1 MGDQVYDYDSNSSF
15 LHCNIPPS
23 SSDEISLLLNQIL
36 CRSSSSSS
44 PPPPPPPKTA
54 TANSSV
60 FAHMGLHSSSSP
72 PQQQLA
78 DGSQGPLYKSRRIS
92 AVDSLNNV
100 CSAAGG
106 AFLSGNVR
114 VSTGANIV
122 SSSSVVGVSENET
135 NEEHDCESE
144 EGTEA
149 QVDEGPT
156 KAANRTK
163 RSRAAEVHNL
173 SEKRRRSRINEKMKA
188 LQNLIPN
195 SNKTDKASM
204 LDEAIEYLKQ
214 LQLQVQMLTM
224 KNGLS
229 LHHMCLPGALQPFQF
244 SQMKMGFGGENGS
257 LHTNTT
263 GTLAV
268 NQEDLTQSLLSL
280 PGQCTAT
287 NQLQVSNTINSETSF
302 GLDSSIQAQ
311 LGPFLLR
318 TSSEVSLNDH
328 SISNPT
334 YRVKETALANLMWI
348 RNLKEM
354 CREDAVSH
362 RQLNVNHSETNP
374 SAAVPLPFNEQ
385 DSDVNDC
392 GSLEACVMARSEGEN
407 VPSKNL
413 ERDLIYTFPKL
424 NWVKNV
430 QMGRSVAGD
439 DFQARKNEISEVYWT
454 RATQLTF

>member
-1 MGDQVYDYDSNSSF
+1 MGDRVYDYDNNSSF

-44 PPPPPPPKTA
+44 PPPPPTKTA

-72 PQQQLA
+72 QQPE
-78 DGSQGPLYKSRRIS
+78 DGSQEPLYKSRRIS
-92 AVDSLNNV
+92 AVDSLNNA
-100 CSAAGG
+100 CSAGGG

-114 VSTGANIV
+114 VSSSGVNIV

-144 EGTEA
+144 EGIEA

-257 LHTNTT
+257 LHINTT
-263 GTLAV
+263 GTLDV
-268 NQEDLTQSLLSL
+268 NQEDQTQSLFSL

-318 TSSEVSLNDH
+318 TSSE
-328 SISNPT
+328 
-334 YRVKETALANLMWI
+334 
-348 RNLKEM
+348 EM
-354 CREDAVSH
+354 CREDMLPH

-374 SAAVPLPFNEQ
+374 SAAVLLPFNTTQ
-385 DSDVNDC
+385 DSDVKDC

-407 VPSKNL
+407 VRSKNL

-424 NWVKNV
+424 NWVKKNLGELRLNFSSCYSICACLNLSWHMLFTSM
-430 QMGRSVAGD
+430 QMGRSVTGD
-439 DFQARKNEISEVYWT
+439 DFQARKNKS
-454 RATQLTF
+454 F

>member
-44 PPPPPPPKTA
+44 PPPPQPPQKTA

-72 PQQQLA
+72 PPQQQQPA

-92 AVDSLNNV
+92 AVDSLNNA
-100 CSAAGG
+100 CSAGGG

-144 EGTEA
+144 EGIEA

-156 KAANRTK
+156 KAANRSK

-229 LHHMCLPGALQPFQF
+229 LHHMCLPGALPPFQF
-244 SQMKMGFGGENGS
+244 SPMKMGFGGENGS
-257 LHTNTT
+257 LHINTT

-268 NQEDLTQSLLSL
+268 NQEDQTQSLLSL

-287 NQLQVSNTINSETSF
+287 NPLQVSNTINSETSF

-318 TSSEVSLNDH
+318 TSSE
-328 SISNPT
+328 
-334 YRVKETALANLMWI
+334 
-348 RNLKEM
+348 EM
-354 CREDAVSH
+354 CREDALPH

-374 SAAVPLPFNEQ
+374 SVLLPFNTTQ
-385 DSDVNDC
+385 DSDVKDC
-392 GSLEACVMARSEGEN
+392 SSLEACVMARSEGEN
-407 VPSKNL
+407 VRLKNL

-424 NWVKNV
+424 NWVKNM
-430 QMGRSVAGD
+430 QMGRSVTGD
-439 DFQARKNEISEVYWT
+439 DFQARKNKTSEVYWT
-454 RATQLTF
+454 QAT

>member
-1 MGDQVYDYDSNSSF
+1 MGDQVYDYDSYSSF
-15 LHCNIPPS
+15 LHCNTPQS

-44 PPPPPPPKTA
+44 PPLPKTA

-92 AVDSLNNV
+92 AVDSLNNA
-100 CSAAGG
+100 CSAGG
-106 AFLSGNVR
+106 GEFLSGNVR

-144 EGTEA
+144 EGIEA

-257 LHTNTT
+257 LHINTT
-263 GTLAV
+263 GTPTV

-318 TSSEVSLNDH
+318 TSSE
-328 SISNPT
+328 
-334 YRVKETALANLMWI
+334 
-348 RNLKEM
+348 EM
-354 CREDAVSH
+354 CREDALSH

-374 SAAVPLPFNEQ
+374 SATVSLPFNEQ
-385 DSDVNDC
+385 DSDVKDC

-413 ERDLIYTFPKL
+413 ERDLIYTYPKL
-424 NWVKNV
+424 NWCANGKKCL
-430 QMGRSVAGD
+430 R
-439 DFQARKNEISEVYWT
+439 
-454 RATQLTF
+454 